1 MRVSRTSNALICLN
15 TALHLNRKREPFKE
29 KEQKMFV
36 VSICLFLLGASARK
50 LIVIN
55 LDQVLRVIFN
65 SQDIAT
71 KLASCHLKLGNLV
84 EANDLAEEVLEI
96 DETNVKATYAKAE
109 ALYYNCEFE
118 QALVI
123 YYRGSVSLY
132 CQVIYN
138 KYKMTYF

>member
-1 MRVSRTSNALICLN
+1 MI
-15 TALHLNRKREPFKE
+15 
-29 KEQKMFV
+29 
-36 VSICLFLLGASARK
+36 
-50 LIVIN
+50 
-55 LDQVLRVIFN
+55 D
-65 SQDIAT
+65 
-71 KLASCHLKLGNLV
+71 
-84 EANDLAEEVLEI
+84 ANDLAEEILEI

-138 KYKMTYF
+138 KDKMTYFFNHNFFDLLQITVFLS